1 MLRIREG
8 LEDGQ
13 RYQMKASR
21 NSKRWAGLVLVGEGA
36 EVSPNDAKQILKA
49 WIEIGMIYEEDYR
62 NPVRRKDEKGVFI
75 DSEMLPGEVSN

>member
-1 MLRIREG
+1 REG

-21 NSKRWAGLVLVGEGA
+21 NSKRWAGAVLVEEGA

-49 WIEIGMIYEEDYR
+49 WVEIGMIYEEDYR
-62 NPVRRKDEKGVFI
+62 NPVRRKDEKAVFI
-75 DSEMLPGEVSN
+75 DTEMLPGEVSN